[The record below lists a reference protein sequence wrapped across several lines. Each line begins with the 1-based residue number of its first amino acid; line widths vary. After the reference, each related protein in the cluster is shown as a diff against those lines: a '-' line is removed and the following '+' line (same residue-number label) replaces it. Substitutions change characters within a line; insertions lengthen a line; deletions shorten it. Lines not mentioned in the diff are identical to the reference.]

1 MIRTTAAAW
10 LGAFLAA
17 AIYLAAA
24 IAGQA
29 AEVKVLGFLSMRP
42 ILTDLAPEFERATGD
57 RLAASFDSVV
67 SISNRVLAGEIA
79 DAVITSRSA
88 LDDLAGQ
95 HRIAAGGIG
104 DVARISIRLFVR
116 AGAPNPDIGSVETLK
131 HTLLTSD
138 SLAFTDPARGALAGR
153 AFAEALN
160 RLGIANQ
167 VRFKSKLIQG
177 LGTDVVTAVASGA
190 AVIGAAPTNDLTPPP
205 DGIDILGPLPSE
217 LETDIVISAGVLA
230 KAQSPAAALGF
241 RPVSTKCTLST
252 IGRRHNVRLYS

>member
-1 MIRTTAAAW
+1 MIRTTTAAGF
-10 LGAFLAA
+10 GACLAA
-17 AIYLAAA
+17 AVYLAAA
-24 IAGQA
+24 IAGAQA

-42 ILTDLAPEFERATGD
+42 ILSDLGPEFERATGD
-57 RLAASFDSVV
+57 RLAASFDSVA
-67 SISNRVLAGEIA
+67 SLRNRIMAGEIA
-79 DAVITSRSA
+79 DVVIASRSA
-88 LDDLAGQ
+88 LDDLAGRQ
-95 HRIAAGGIG
+95 RIAAGGIR

-116 AGAPNPDIGSVETLK
+116 AGAPKPDIGSVEALK

-167 VRFKSKLIQG
+167 VRFKSKSIQG

-190 AVIGAAPTNDLTPPP
+190 AAIGAAPTNDLIPLP
-205 DGIDILGPLPSE
+205 DGIDILGPLPKE

-230 KAQSPAAALGF
+230 NAQAPAAAMGF
-241 RPVSTKCTLST
+241 IKFLVSRAAAKA
-252 IGRRHNVRLYS
+252 IAAHGMAQ